1 MTTIALVGSSD
12 AISSTRRH
20 LELSPLDFALVDD
33 PARADLVVTDEAPPS
48 SNYLTVAA
56 EQTPN
61 RFYCRDESVDYV
73 VAALTEAQLAGA
85 HGVRVRPP
93 VQHNPLPA
101 KRRRW
106 WQRPTDPLASFNPVD
121 YDWSTEET
129 VEAEVFDDEV
139 RINADGAEFT
149 ARLRARGHIDG
160 NDGQYHWAGI
170 LYGRRAHDLFVAGTK
185 RVEVSFGDHE
195 PVAAK
200 LAEITQWGTV
210 RMTGVGTPPWLVD

>member
-12 AISSTRRH
+12 AITSTRRK
-20 LELSPLDFALVDD
+20 LEQSPLEFALVDD
-33 PARADLVVTDEAPPS
+33 PSGADLVVTDEDAPS

-85 HGVRVRPP
+85 HGVRVRPT
-93 VQHNPLPA
+93 VQHNPPTA
-101 KRRRW
+101 RRRRW
-106 WQRPTDPLASFNPVD
+106 RRPIDPLHSFNPID
-121 YDWSTEET
+121 YDWFTEET
-129 VEAEVFDDEV
+129 VEAAVFDDEV
-139 RINADGAEFT
+139 RISGDGEEFT

-170 LYGRRAHDLFVAGTK
+170 VHGQQAHDLFEAGTK
-185 RVEVSFGDHE
+185 RVEVSHGDRA
-195 PVAAK
+195 PVTAK
-200 LAEITQWGTV
+200 LAELTQWGSV
-210 RMTGVGTPPWLVD
+210 RMTGVGAPPWLAD